1 MARILV
7 VDDEPHLRFILKK
20 QLESAGYDVL
30 AAQDGFDALNVLG
43 REVVDLVLLDI
54 MMPEL
59 DGIDVV
65 RKMKENY
72 RTASIPVIFLTA
84 KSSPTDKVAGLIE
97 GANDYL
103 TKPYE
108 QDELLARVR
117 NTLEWGRLQRQ
128 ASPLTGL
135 PGNQAI
141 QDETLRRLTRGE
153 PFAFLHIDLDSFK
166 SFNDF
171 YGYQRGDVVICRTAA
186 LLCETVDALATGQG
200 FVGHIGGD
208 DFVVM
213 TPVDLGLP
221 IAHALVERFDEMI
234 PELYDAE
241 DRARG
246 SIRVANRQGLV
257 ENFPFVSM
265 TIAVA
270 TDEGGRYTH
279 IGSLGAVISELK
291 RFGKAQRGSTVVHDR
306 RGTEGAVNA
315 PAESEPSDRIKPA

>member
-20 QLESAGYDVL
+20 QLESVGYEVL
-30 AAQDGFDALNVLG
+30 VAQDGFDALNILG
-43 REVVDLVLLDI
+43 ADPVDLVLLDI

-84 KSSPTDKVAGLIE
+84 KSSQQDKVAGLIE

-141 QDETLRRLTRGE
+141 QDETLRRLTRKD
-153 PFAFLHIDLDSFK
+153 PYAFLHIDLDSFK
-166 SFNDF
+166 SYNDF

-186 LLCETVDALATGQG
+186 LLCQTVDALAAGHG

-208 DFVVM
+208 DFVVV

-221 IAHALVERFDEMI
+221 IAHAVIERFDEMI

-246 SIRVANRQGLV
+246 AIRVANRQGIV
-257 ENFPFVSM
+257 ESFPFISM

-270 TDEGGRYTH
+270 TDEGGRYGH
-279 IGSLGAVISELK
+279 IGELGAIISELK
-291 RFGKAQRGSTVVHDR
+291 RFGKSQRGSIVVHDR
-306 RGTEGAVNA
+306 RATDAGGATE
-315 PAESEPSDRIKPA
+315 PAATPPGRQKKS